1 MVWRRRRA
9 RVEPDHVDLEH
20 WVNGPVAT
28 APSVLSEPTAR
39 TGASSYRSPW
49 LGLPNVKP
57 EVRRRAVPSGRSRVR
72 ATTPCRRPLRNHRP
86 PLECARHRACAR
98 SAAPRRCR
106 PFPCVL
112 ALGRC
117 GLPRQ
122 PLSPLRSL
130 QRAARHIVE
139 LLAGR
144 LPHPRGVEGRRD
156 ATARE
161 RSPVDRCKAA
171 DLARR
176 PELGKR
182 SLGMASVAP
191 AGSRRGNSSPQCTST
206 TETHAA
212 TNAAGTRSLARLQSR
227 FRSSRARSTKGIA
240 HTASSIRICRGPTRT
255 ASPTSPGHGTPGAA
269 RSPASSKTTTEPRP
283 HTATD
288 SVAMSPA

>member
-130 QRAARHIVE
+130 QRAARHLVE

-191 AGSRRGNSSPQCTST
+191 AGSGAATRRLSARLRRKRMRRRTLLELDHWQGCKAGSGRHGRDRRRGLHTPL
-206 TETHAA
+206 H
-212 TNAAGTRSLARLQSR
+212 RSVYVVGR
-227 FRSSRARSTKGIA
+227 RAF
-240 HTASSIRICRGPTRT
+240 
-255 ASPTSPGHGTPGAA
+255 
-269 RSPASSKTTTEPRP
+269 EVRP
-283 HTATD
+283 
-288 SVAMSPA
+288 